1 MNQPMNTIETSK
13 LESLRR
19 ERAML
24 ITSIQRVINSGNDN
38 PSGTLIAS
46 YGEQLALVTNEIN
59 DLQN

>member
-1 MNQPMNTIETSK
+1 MSQPMDATEISK

-19 ERAML
+19 ERAMI
-24 ITSIQRVINSGNDN
+24 ITSIQRVVNSGNDN

-46 YGEQLALVTNEIN
+46 YGEQLSAISNEIN